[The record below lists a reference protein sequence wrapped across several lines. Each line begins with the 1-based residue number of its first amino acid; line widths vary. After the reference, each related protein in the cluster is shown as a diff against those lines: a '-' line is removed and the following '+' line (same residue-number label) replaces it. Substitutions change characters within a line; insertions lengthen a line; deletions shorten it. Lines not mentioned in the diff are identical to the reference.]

1 MTLAAVI
8 TATQTRL
15 RLLQNTIQPIAAAER
30 QKRNPAST
38 LTQFNRSLNASGFL
52 EGEFRL
58 RCIFED
64 LDTMFPDGKYELQKR
79 LHSQVIRA
87 SLRQILGK
95 EYKSSVK
102 RICAQYGWEDP
113 QQNAFIIASRRAGKT
128 TGMASAVAS
137 ILLNVPGMKIVNF
150 SGAKESA
157 AEFVKLVAY
166 YAEMISRGKQSRSV
180 KGTKEKTTIKHGSML
195 ESYVIAYPS
204 GGKAY
209 NVSLFFVFLY
219 TERPTLSETQTG

>member
-1 MTLAAVI
+1 MTLAGVI
-8 TATQTRL
+8 SATQARL
-15 RLLQNTIQPIAAAER
+15 RLLQTTIEPIAASER
-30 QKRNPAST
+30 QKRNPTPT
-38 LTQFNRSLNASGFL
+38 LQQFNRSLNASGFL

-102 RICAQYGWEDP
+102 RICAQFGWEDP

-128 TGMASAVAS
+128 TGMASAVAA

-166 YAEMISRGKQSRSV
+166 YAEMISRGKQTRSV
-180 KGTKEKTTIKHGSML
+180 KSTKEKTTIRHNSL
-195 ESYVIAYPS
+195 SESYVIAYPS
-204 GGKAY
+204 GGKSY
-209 NVSLFFVFLY
+209 NVSPPPVFSFKH
-219 TERPTLSETQTG
+219 RAH